1 MTMAIDFGTCNTVL
15 ARWNTAT
22 RRVDTLHIDEIGRTY
37 HYRAPGTTEERKS
50 AVIPSL
56 VHYGEG
62 NALSIGAH
70 VENAGLTSHRG
81 TFRWVKLDILR
92 NNSRLEG
99 LYAMATSR
107 AFQVRLLLL
116 RAAAGSC
123 GQLRAAAGS
132 CGQQRRRPTSN
143 QSCVLHL
150 LLPTVAPDPACP
162 CLPRVERRHHC
173 SSA

>member
-1 MTMAIDFGTCNTVL
+1 MCVGWGGWGGGACGHWWAQGGLPCGRGGGYV
-15 ARWNTAT
+15 ARWSEWWLWWPTAC
-22 RRVDTLHIDEIGRTY
+22 
-37 HYRAPGTTEERKS
+37 ASP
-50 AVIPSL
+50 
-56 VHYGEG
+56 
-62 NALSIGAH
+62 
-70 VENAGLTSHRG
+70 RG
-81 TFRWVKLDILR
+81 VTGGVSVCRNVLDILR